1 MSWGLGRLRAGCQLG
16 IQMDLFAFDDLSSE
30 CLVSGLG
37 FLPRAQRGQDTVGVQ
52 GEGMKLPSVPDLW
65 GGQQGH
71 HGSLR
76 KLTGEVGWKQ
86 L

>member
-1 MSWGLGRLRAGCQLG
+1 
-16 IQMDLFAFDDLSSE
+16 MDLFAFDDLSSECLVLSSE

-65 GGQQGH
+65 GGVIEGH
-71 HGSLR
+71 
-76 KLTGEVGWKQ
+76 
-86 L
+86 